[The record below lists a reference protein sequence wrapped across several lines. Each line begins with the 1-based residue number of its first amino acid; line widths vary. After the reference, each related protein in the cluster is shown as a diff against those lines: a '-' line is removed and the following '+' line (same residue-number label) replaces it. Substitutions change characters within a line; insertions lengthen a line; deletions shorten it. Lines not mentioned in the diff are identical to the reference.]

1 MAQKHKRR
9 QRPSDIDADAHA
21 HAGSA
26 TTPRTE
32 QVVHNWEKS
41 DDELELEEALF
52 GVSRNK
58 NKNKSKS
65 KKGDEGS
72 IVHVASASGSGSGS
86 GSDNG
91 MSDVEDDDLFMV
103 DAPLAPRYQLDLDGV
118 PGVEDD
124 EDNEPSDLDEE
135 SDAESSSS
143 ASNGSL
149 DSDSD
154 SDSDAEQDANEFR
167 AVDRNGAEDEGG
179 ADHDHDH
186 DHRVEKGKNRP
197 TITLPD
203 DHIDSE
209 DERLI
214 RKNEKANKGKERQA
228 AWHDPADDL
237 VGVDLSENRRL
248 RKLDRGKKRKLEGEL
263 VGGKELQERL
273 REQFERLHPPPAW
286 AKERTVFGTPSLSSL
301 LTSTKS
307 FIASSASANASGGK
321 SRSPLPQGTIDLQR
335 LRNANQQ
342 NPTTGKREAANAGG
356 GVVDFAWHPS
366 ERVGVM
372 AVAGGDRRVRFF
384 NIDGHTNP
392 TLMTLHIPS
401 LPISRSTFHPSGSS
415 LLLVGN
421 RPYYYTYD
429 LSSQRCLR
437 SPRNLF
443 GSSESPSS
451 PNSLHRHA
459 FSPDGSLLAVAGR
472 RGAVSILD
480 WSNGGSGGVVAE
492 FRSGRGG
499 SVDDFLW
506 SNDGKELSVLGGRD
520 SSEVEVW
527 DLGERRINRK
537 WKDDRAL
544 GGVIMKGSK
553 DGAYTAIGSTTGIVN
568 LYSTPSLSA
577 TASASASASSSGA
590 RKMLE
595 LSPEPVKSLEQLTMP
610 ISTMDFHPRSDV
622 LVTASTGRKDLL
634 KMYHLPSGTAFSNW
648 PTPATPLGRV
658 TCTGFSSSGEYLAVG
673 NQRGNVLLWSLR
685 HYVS

>member
-9 QRPSDIDADAHA
+9 QRPSDIVEPV
-21 HAGSA
+21 SNV
-26 TTPRTE
+26 RTE
-32 QVVHNWEKS
+32 EEVTHNWEKS

-52 GVSRNK
+52 GISRTK
-58 NKNKSKS
+58 GQSKSKS
-65 KKGDEGS
+65 KGNKGKDGTN
-72 IVHVASASGSGSGS
+72 VHVASASGSGSGS
-86 GSDNG
+86 EGG

-103 DAPLAPRYQLDLDGV
+103 DAPLAPQYQLDLDG
-118 PGVEDD
+118 
-124 EDNEPSDLDEE
+124 
-135 SDAESSSS
+135 SSSS
-143 ASNGSL
+143 ISSSS
-149 DSDSD
+149 SDSD
-154 SDSDAEQDANEFR
+154 EDEDEDAENEFR
-167 AVDRNGAEDEGG
+167 AISPALDDDNDQTDHQA
-179 ADHDHDH
+179 ADP
-186 DHRVEKGKNRP
+186 REEKGKNRP
-197 TITLPD
+197 TITLP
-203 DHIDSE
+203 E
-209 DERLI
+209 DLVDL
-214 RKNEKANKGKERQA
+214 EKYHREKDKKGKEREA
-228 AWHDPADDL
+228 VWTDPADDL

-263 VGGKELQERL
+263 VGGKELQGRL

-286 AKERTVFGTPSLSSL
+286 AKERSVFGTPSLSSL

-307 FIASSASANASGGK
+307 FIAPSSASASAGARK
-321 SRSPLPQGTIDLQR
+321 SRPPLPQGTIDLHR

-443 GSSESPSS
+443 GSAETASS
-451 PNSLHRHA
+451 PNSLHRHS

-472 RGAVSILD
+472 RGAISILD

-492 FRSGRGG
+492 FKSGRGG
-499 SVDDFLW
+499 SIDDFLW

-527 DLGERRINRK
+527 DLGERRISRK
-537 WKDDRAL
+537 WRDDRAL

-577 TASASASASSSGA
+577 SPSSSLNSTSGA
-590 RKMLE
+590 RRMIE
-595 LSPEPVKSLEQLTMP
+595 LSPEPIKSLEQLTMP
-610 ISTMDFHPRSDV
+610 VSTMDFHPSSEV
-622 LVTASTGRKDLL
+622 LVTASTGKKDLL

-648 PTPATPLGRV
+648 PTPATPLGRI

>member
-9 QRPSDIDADAHA
+9 QRPSDIEPA
-21 HAGSA
+21 A
-26 TTPRTE
+26 TRKE
-32 QVVHNWEKS
+32 EVSHNWEKS

-52 GVSRNK
+52 GVSR
-58 NKNKSKS
+58 SKS
-65 KKGDEGS
+65 KKKKGQDGS
-72 IVHVASASGSGSGS
+72 TVHVASASGSGSGS
-86 GSDNG
+86 EGEG
-91 MSDVEDDDLFMV
+91 GGLSDVDDDDLFMV
-103 DAPLAPRYQLDLDGV
+103 DAPLAPQHQLDLDGA
-118 PGVEDD
+118 PGDDDD
-124 EDNEPSDLDEE
+124 EDVSDLDEDE
-135 SDAESSSS
+135 SQGESSSS
-143 ASNGSL
+143 SVSS
-149 DSDSD
+149 SDED
-154 SDSDAEQDANEFR
+154 DDEEDEDEDALNEFR
-167 AVDRNGAEDEGG
+167 AISPSLDNVDNLDANDARQ
-179 ADHDHDH
+179 
-186 DHRVEKGKNRP
+186 EKGKNRP
-197 TITLPD
+197 TITLPEDLID
-203 DHIDSE
+203 DSLSPRDN
-209 DERLI
+209 
-214 RKNEKANKGKERQA
+214 KKGKERQA
-228 AWHDPADDL
+228 VWHDPADDL

-248 RKLDRGKKRKLEGEL
+248 RKLDRGKKRRLEGEL

-307 FIASSASANASGGK
+307 FIAPSSSSAVGR
-321 SRSPLPQGTIDLQR
+321 SRPPLPQGTIDLQR

-443 GSSESPSS
+443 GSAETASS
-451 PNSLHRHA
+451 PNSLHRHS

-472 RGAVSILD
+472 RGAISILD

-492 FRSGRGG
+492 FKSGRGG

-506 SNDGKELSVLGGRD
+506 SHDGKELSVLGGRD

-527 DLGERRINRK
+527 DLGERRISRK

-544 GGVIMKGSK
+544 GGVIIKGSK
-553 DGAYTAIGSTTGIVN
+553 DGAYTAIGSSTGIVN
-568 LYSTPSLSA
+568 LYSTPTL
-577 TASASASASSSGA
+577 SASSTSTSSSTSGA
-590 RKMLE
+590 RKMIE
-595 LSPEPVKSLEQLTMP
+595 LSPEPIKSLEQLTMP
-610 ISTMDFHPRSDV
+610 ISTMDFHPSSEV
-622 LVTASTGRKDLL
+622 LVTASTGKKDLL

-648 PTPATPLGRV
+648 PTPATPLGRI
-658 TCTGFSSSGEYLAVG
+658 TSTGFSSSGEYLAVG

-685 HYVS
+685 HYAS